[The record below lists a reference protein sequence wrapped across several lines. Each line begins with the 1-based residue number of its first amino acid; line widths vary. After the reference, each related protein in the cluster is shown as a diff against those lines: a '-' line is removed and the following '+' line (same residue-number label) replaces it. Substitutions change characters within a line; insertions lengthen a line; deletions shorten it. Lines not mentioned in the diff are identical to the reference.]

1 MTRSGQRQ
9 RYSRAPS
16 ARSPRRGFL
25 RRLKWRLQWTGWLQ
39 YLPTIT
45 AAVLLLT
52 LSAAGKWAGNR
63 PVVFFWLPFGA
74 GVLLLAAFAFD
85 VVTVKFGLH
94 PVERVP
100 RRRDDLDAFGL
111 MRARRSCRS
120 FQSRPLSDADR
131 EELMRAVREHT
142 RPERLVGTH
151 PIRLEYLAA
160 PLTVWPTV
168 GAHEFIVAIAPREY
182 DRLSVIDVGRSLHK
196 VVLHATRMGL
206 ATCWIGPGADPSSI
220 AAHLGSRFDPSAE
233 HVICVCAVGYRSRF
247 KPLAVRLIELPQRR
261 RLPLASL
268 FFADPRFHTSLAT
281 DSPPFSAFRRC
292 YQACRSAPSSF
303 NDQTSRCVGV
313 RNDDGKGLPRF
324 DFYTTTESR
333 YYAPV
338 GLGIWCA
345 TWEAGC
351 GALGIPGHLQVLSP
365 EARGVREAPV
375 LPRYDVSWIADVPA
389 AS

>member
-9 RYSRAPS
+9 RTSRAPS

-39 YLPTIT
+39 YLPTFM

-52 LSAAGKWAGNR
+52 LSAAGRWVR
-63 PVVFFWLPFGA
+63 YWPIVFFWLPFST

-85 VVTVKFGLH
+85 VVTVKLGLH
-94 PVERVP
+94 PVEPVP
-100 RRRDDLDAFGL
+100 RRRDDLDTFGL
-111 MRARRSCRS
+111 IRARRSCRS
-120 FQSRPLSDADR
+120 FQSRPLSEADR
-131 EELMRAVREHT
+131 EELMRAAREHT
-142 RPERLVGTH
+142 RPERLVGPH
-151 PIRLEYLAA
+151 PIRLEYLSA

-168 GAHEFIVAIAPREY
+168 GAREFIVAIAPREY

-196 VVLHATRMGL
+196 VVLHATRMGV

-220 AAHLGSRFDPSAE
+220 VAHLGSRFDPSAE

-247 KPLAVRLIELPQRR
+247 KPLTVRMVELPQRR

-268 FFADPRFHTSLAT
+268 FFADPGFHTSLAT

-292 YQACRSAPSSF
+292 YEACRSAPSSF
-303 NDQTSRCVGV
+303 NQQTSRCVGV
-313 RNDDGKGLPRF
+313 RNDDGSGLTRF

-351 GALGIPGHLQVLSP
+351 EALGIPGHLRVLNQ

-375 LPRYDVSWIADVPA
+375 LPRYDLSWIADAPM

>member
-9 RYSRAPS
+9 RNGRAPS
-16 ARSPRRGFL
+16 AHPSRRGLL

-39 YLPTIT
+39 YLPTAA
-45 AAVLLLT
+45 AAVVLLA
-52 LSAAGKWAGNR
+52 LSAVGKWVR
-63 PVVFFWLPFGA
+63 VWQTVLFWLPFSA
-74 GVLLLAAFAFD
+74 GVLLFAAFAFD
-85 VVTVKFGLH
+85 VVTVKFGLR
-94 PVERVP
+94 PVEPVP
-100 RRRDDLDAFGL
+100 RRRDGLDAFGL
-111 MRARRSCRS
+111 IRARRSCRS

-182 DRLSVIDVGRSLHK
+182 DRLAVIDVGRSLHK
-196 VVLHATRMGL
+196 VVLHATRMGV
-206 ATCWIGPGADPSSI
+206 ATCWIGPGADPSSVV
-220 AAHLGSRFDPSAE
+220 ARLGSRLDPSAE

-247 KPLAVRLIELPQRR
+247 KPLAVRLVELPQRR

-281 DSPPFSAFRRC
+281 DSLPFSAFRRC
-292 YQACRSAPSSF
+292 YEACRSAPSSF
-303 NDQTSRCVGV
+303 NSQTSRCVGV
-313 RNDDGKGLPRF
+313 SNDAGKGLTRF
-324 DFYTTTESR
+324 DFHTTTESR

-345 TWEAGC
+345 TWETGC
-351 GALGIPGHLQVLSP
+351 EALGIPGRLQVLSP
-365 EARGVREAPV
+365 EARGVRGAPA
-375 LPRYDVSWIADVPA
+375 LPRYDVSWIADAPV